1 MLASNQYVMLHE
13 YKIEIIK
20 PIIISIKIFYNS
32 KIAIGVPTLL
42 KKYNQLINN
51 KNIISISINGY
62 LYYSF

>member
-32 KIAIGVPTLL
+32 KIAIGVPTFSEWH
-42 KKYNQLINN
+42 NQLINN
-51 KNIISISINGY
+51 KNIISIPIDGY
-62 LYYSF
+62 LYYS